1 MFLKI
6 NYFFIQKQ
14 LSFFKL
20 ISITMINKFLKFYI
34 QNEKNN
40 IKNRGT
46 K

>member
-20 ISITMINKFLKFYI
+20 ISITMINKFHKIYI

-40 IKNRGT
+40 IKYRGN